1 MQYVTWIGFGIFW
14 MFLSV
19 DPVSRFDWVL
29 ENVLLVCFL
38 AAYLASYRTV
48 SWTTLSFVAV
58 LAFLLLH
65 VIGAHFT
72 YSLVPYDELFESSF
86 GVGMNQLFG
95 WHRNQFDRLVHFAY
109 GLLLSIPLHE
119 RLSEA
124 LHRFVGAAVVM
135 LVMSSSLVYEFIEW
149 GAVLV
154 LAGDEGM
161 AFLGAQGDPW
171 DAHKDMFLATLGS
184 LITVTWLWLGPFGSH
199 LGRKP
204 SMGLVRASKFGVKGV
219 KSGSG

>member
-14 MFLSV
+14 MFLGV
-19 DPVSRFDWVL
+19 DPVSRFAWVL

-38 AAYLASYRTV
+38 SAYLASYRTV
-48 SWTTLSFVAV
+48 NWTTLSFVAV
-58 LAFLLLH
+58 LAFLVLH

-95 WHRNQFDRLVHFAY
+95 WHRNQFDQLVHFTY

-135 LVMSSSLVYEFIEW
+135 LVMSSSLVYELIEW

-204 SMGLVRASKFGVKGV
+204 SMGLVRVGKR
-219 KSGSG
+219 GSG